1 MNDAHDGQDDKKTKT
16 SRLYVKKFFLG
27 PRLRRVVLDYIA
39 FRLTISVLYAKVFF
53 FSTSFPPPLLWR
65 IFYIV

>member
-1 MNDAHDGQDDKKTKT
+1 MDDAHDGQDDKKTKT

-39 FRLTISVLYAKVFF
+39 FRLEYN
-53 FSTSFPPPLLWR
+53 FSSLC
-65 IFYIV
+65 